1 MGSWCN
7 WPLVVWAFI
16 VILLR
21 SHFDLSEIIAFAR
34 YLPVTPA
41 LPVTSETCPLPLDY
55 STENDS
61 RRRFYAAFC
70 IVKIN
75 WKLSSLFCFK
85 SWILFCSN
93 IFLASFREMHGMVEK
108 GVFEFAGQLL
118 PSYSSPHNLQRL
130 NTTQILVEFCINLLS
145 WPDTS
150 PLFMNHKTFPSFWK
164 LFYVPFQTDMA
175 SLLQILRRGSHNKW
189 LHWPPSYSIL
199 WSLVH
204 AAMLLFM
211 IVEGNQPPM
220 MLVDAES
227 LLDVISACVWGE
239 VIS

>member
-1 MGSWCN
+1 MGSSWYGHLY
-7 WPLVVWAFI
+7 WFHYFLH
-16 VILLR
+16 L
-21 SHFDLSEIIAFAR
+21 DLSEILAFAR
-34 YLPVTPA
+34 FLPITPE

-175 SLLQILRRGSHNKW
+175 SLLQILRRGSHNKG
-189 LHWPPSYSIL
+189 LHCPTSKEAS
-199 WSLVH
+199 H
-204 AAMLLFM
+204 QCLLM
-211 IVEGNQPPM
+211 QNRRWM
-220 MLVDAES
+220 
-227 LLDVISACVWGE
+227 
-239 VIS
+239 